1 MHLLDV
7 VRSWRD
13 SRRLVLLIVAVA
25 LLLDNMLL
33 TTVVPIIPN
42 FLYELHRPADK
53 NDSGADGGPALL
65 LSPPKATDS
74 SDWEVPGRTL
84 VPPAPTEPDPGP
96 TSSTLSPQQMKTR
109 HDLLNNENVEVGIM
123 FASKPVVQALVNP
136 VVGPLTN
143 RVGYSLPMFA
153 GFLIMFV
160 STLVFAAGTNYATL
174 FLARTL
180 QGVGSACTSVAGMGM
195 LAEKYPDD
203 RERGN
208 AMAIAMG
215 GLALGVMIGPPFG
228 GVMYE
233 FVSKSAPFLVLA
245 AIALLD
251 GLLQLVVLRP
261 RMRRDIE
268 QGASLKALAQ
278 DPYILAAAGAITF
291 ANLGIAV
298 LEPSLPLWLMDTMQA
313 PRWQQGA
320 VFLPASI
327 SYLVGTNLFGPM
339 GHKLGRWLS
348 SMMGLFI
355 IGICLVCIPM
365 AKNVNHLIVP
375 NAGIGFAIG
384 MVDSSMMP
392 MLGYL
397 VDIRHSSVYGSV
409 YAIGDTA
416 FCVGFVL
423 GPIISSSIVKTLGF
437 QALLYLTA
445 TVCFVYSPVMF
456 LLKNPP
462 GRQENQSLLLRSGS
476 SDVRYMS
483 YANEDDSPEHK
494 QPR

>member
-1 MHLLDV
+1 MGQWCLEV
-7 VRSWRD
+7 IRKCRG
-13 SRRLVLLIVAVA
+13 SRRLVLLIVAIA

-33 TTVVPIIPN
+33 TSVVPIIPN
-42 FLYELHRPADK
+42 YLYELHEAGG
-53 NDSGADGGPALL
+53 NTSVTEGPALL
-65 LSPPKATDS
+65 GPATETRWDL
-74 SDWEVPGRTL
+74 PGSTL
-84 VPPAPTEPDPGP
+84 VPPSPPTPTPRAP
-96 TSSTLSPQQMKTR
+96 STTMSPQELAAR
-109 HDLLNNENVEVGIM
+109 HDVLTDENVEVGVL

-136 VVGPLTN
+136 IVGPLTN
-143 RVGYSLPMFA
+143 KIGYTVPMFS
-153 GFLIMFV
+153 GFIIMFI
-160 STLVFAAGTNYATL
+160 STLVFAVGSSYGTL

-245 AIALLD
+245 VVALLD
-251 GLLQLVVLRP
+251 GLLQLFVLQP
-261 RMRRDIE
+261 RIQPE
-268 QGASLKALAQ
+268 SAPGAPLCTLLR

-291 ANLGIAV
+291 ANMGIAV
-298 LEPSLPLWLMDTMQA
+298 LEPSLPLWLMDTMRA

-327 SYLVGTNLFGPM
+327 AYLIGTNVFGPL
-339 GHKLGRWLS
+339 GHRMGRWLS
-348 SMMGLFI
+348 SMTGLFTI
-355 IGICLVCIPM
+355 AICLVCIPM
-365 AKNVNHLIVP
+365 ARHVNHLIVP

-397 VDIRHSSVYGSV
+397 VDLRHTSVYGSV
-409 YAIGDTA
+409 YSIGDTA

-423 GPIISSSIVKTLGF
+423 GPIVSSAVVKHLGF
-437 QALLYLTA
+437 QALLYMTA
-445 TVCFVYSPVMF
+445 AVCFLYSPLM
-456 LLKNPP
+456 LLLRNPP
-462 GRQENQSLLLRSGS
+462 GRNENQSLLLQQSGL
-476 SDVRYMS
+476 RYAP
-483 YANEDDSPEHK
+483 YVNEEDED
-494 QPR
+494 Q

>member
-1 MHLLDV
+1 MHLLEL
-7 VRSWRD
+7 VRGCRD

-42 FLYELHRPADK
+42 FLYELNKESENASAAPT
-53 NDSGADGGPALL
+53 SGPALL
-65 LSPPKATDS
+65 LGTTTDPG
-74 SDWEVPGRTL
+74 DWELPGRTL
-84 VPPAPTEPDPGP
+84 VPPGSSSPEPEPSP
-96 TSSTLSPQQMKTR
+96 STLSPQDKQTR
-109 HDLLNNENVEVGIM
+109 HELLNNENVEVGVM

-143 RVGYSLPMFA
+143 RIGYTVPMFA
-153 GFLIMFV
+153 GFVIMFV
-160 STLVFAAGTNYATL
+160 STLVFAAGSSYGTL
-174 FLARTL
+174 FLARTM

-228 GVMYE
+228 GAMYE

-245 AIALLD
+245 AVTLLD
-251 GLLQLVVLRP
+251 GLLQLVVLQP
-261 RMRRDIE
+261 KVRRDIV
-268 QGASLKALAQ
+268 QGASLKSLAQ

-291 ANLGIAV
+291 ANMGIAV
-298 LEPSLPLWLMDTMQA
+298 LEPSLPLWLMDTMEA

-339 GHKLGRWLS
+339 GHRLGRWLS

-365 AKNVNHLIVP
+365 AKNVNDLIAP

-416 FCVGFVL
+416 FCIGFVL
-423 GPIISSSIVKTLGF
+423 GPIISSSVVKTMGF
-437 QALLYLTA
+437 RALLYMTA
-445 TVCFVYSPVMF
+445 AVCFIYSPLMF
-456 LLKNPP
+456 FLRNPP
-462 GRQENQSLLLRSGS
+462 GRQENQALLLRSAS
-476 SDVRYMS
+476 SDIRYAS
-483 YANEDDSPEHK
+483 YANEDDSPEH
-494 QPR
+494 R

>member
-42 FLYELHRPADK
+42 FLYELNRPADK
-53 NDSGADGGPALL
+53 NESGADGGPALL
-65 LSPPKATDS
+65 LSPPQATDS

-84 VPPAPTEPDPGP
+84 VPPAPTEPEPGP
-96 TSSTLSPQQMKTR
+96 RSSTLSPQEMKTR

-180 QGVGSACTSVAGMGM
+180 QGVGSACTSVAGM
-195 LAEKYPDD
+195 
-203 RERGN
+203 
-208 AMAIAMG
+208 
-215 GLALGVMIGPPFG
+215 
-228 GVMYE
+228 
-233 FVSKSAPFLVLA
+233 

-327 SYLVGTNLFGPM
+327 SYLIGTNLFGPM

-456 LLKNPP
+456 MLKNPP

-494 QPR
+494 QQR

>member
-1 MHLLDV
+1 MHLLEV

-42 FLYELHRPADK
+42 FLYELNRPPHK
-53 NDSGADGGPALL
+53 NESADGGPALL
-65 LSPPKATDS
+65 LHGPPTAV
-74 SDWEVPGRTL
+74 DWEVPGRTL
-84 VPPAPTEPDPGP
+84 VPPTEPTPEPDP
-96 TSSTLSPQQMKTR
+96 TSSTLSPQAQKER
-109 HDLLNNENVEVGIM
+109 HDLLNDENVEVGVM

-136 VVGPLTN
+136 IVGPLTN

-160 STLVFAAGTNYATL
+160 STLGESVPRRPERAEPADPLPPAVFAAGNNYGTL
-174 FLARTL
+174 FFARTL

-261 RMRRDIE
+261 RVRLDIE
-268 QGASLKALAQ
+268 QGASLRVLIQ

-291 ANLGIAV
+291 ANMGIAV

-327 SYLVGTNLFGPM
+327 SYLIGTNLFGPM
-339 GHKLGRWLS
+339 GHRLGRWLS

-355 IGICLVCIPM
+355 IGVCLVCIPM
-365 AKNVNHLIVP
+365 AKNVNHLIAP

-416 FCVGFVL
+416 FCVGFVV
-423 GPIISSSIVKTLGF
+423 GE
-437 QALLYLTA
+437 QACCVRACSVNLASRCTPPTA
-445 TVCFVYSPVMF
+445 WLEGAHEPSAM
-456 LLKNPP
+456 
-462 GRQENQSLLLRSGS
+462 LLLASVSTTQRS
-476 SDVRYMS
+476 
-483 YANEDDSPEHK
+483 AFFA
-494 QPR
+494 